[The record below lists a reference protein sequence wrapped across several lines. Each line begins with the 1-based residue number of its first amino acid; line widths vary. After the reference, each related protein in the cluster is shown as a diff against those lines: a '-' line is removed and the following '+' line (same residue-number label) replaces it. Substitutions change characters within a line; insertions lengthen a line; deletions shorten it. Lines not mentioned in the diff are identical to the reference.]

1 MKTEEE
7 ILKEYFKGEIKH
19 SSNKFI
25 NYSIINY
32 ANDESRYFE
41 IILSSILES
50 NKAAYMYYFAKDLND
65 KLDKSIID
73 KLTNAIIK
81 IGSIEYMYY
90 FARDVKGAPIDKLA
104 NAIISAKN
112 SYDKAYFICE
122 FAKNIKNYPV
132 DKLADAI
139 IKTGEK
145 NFISCFARDVDGAP
159 IDKLDTALSYLK
171 YEDSKVF
178 KNICEDLNNAKSEK
192 IVHLSPRYKQ
202 LLLTKLYE
210 RLPNDKTAILFLQV
224 YEEIL
229 TENKEC
235 SLEECRFLDDFYD
248 QAVYQKLAV
257 KNKNVLEFDNSFT
270 KIHNEIM
277 NDKGLNKSL
286 KKVYMKKNLA
296 NK

>member
-90 FARDVKGAPIDKLA
+90 FARDVKGAPI
-104 NAIISAKN
+104 
-112 SYDKAYFICE
+112 
-122 FAKNIKNYPV
+122 

-248 QAVYQKLAV
+248 QTVYQKLAV